1 MRRSARVLGIFVKAP
16 IPGRVKTRLAQDI
29 GPSGAAEVYWR
40 LGRHVVR
47 STAGSGYRTTVW
59 FTPAGAA
66 SLVRQW
72 LRGVAGRHVTLRP
85 QVGASLGARLVTA
98 FAGEFAA
105 GARRVVIIG
114 SDCPGV
120 DGRLV
125 RAAFAAL
132 GRHDVVLGPARDGGY
147 YLIGLAAPRPA
158 LFRGIAWSTPVV
170 AVETRARARALGL
183 SCHLLRRLR
192 DVDTARDA
200 RLLGFWR
207 TQGTESKS

>member
-1 MRRSARVLGIFVKAP
+1 MRRRALGIFVKAP
-16 IPGRVKTRLAQDI
+16 IPGRVKTRLAEDI
-29 GPSGAAEVYWR
+29 GPSGAADVYWR

-47 STAGSGYRTTVW
+47 SAAGAGYRTTVW
-59 FTPAGAA
+59 FTPARDARF
-66 SLVRQW
+66 VHQW
-72 LRGVAGRHVTLRP
+72 LDGVGGRRVAFRP

-98 FAGEFAA
+98 FADEFAG

-120 DGRLV
+120 DRRLV

-132 GRHDVVLGPARDGGY
+132 GRRDVVLGPARDGGY
-147 YLIGLAAPRPA
+147 YLIGLAAPQPA
-158 LFRGIAWSTPVV
+158 LFRGVAWSTATV

-183 SCHLLRRLR
+183 SCHLLRPLR

-200 RLLGFWR
+200 RLLGLWR
-207 TQGTESKS
+207 PRGTEPKS